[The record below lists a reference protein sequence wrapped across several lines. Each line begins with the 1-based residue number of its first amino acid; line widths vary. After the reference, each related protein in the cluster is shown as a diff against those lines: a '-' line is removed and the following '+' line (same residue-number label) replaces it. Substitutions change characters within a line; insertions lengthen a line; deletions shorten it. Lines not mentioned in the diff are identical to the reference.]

1 MRRLAAA
8 VVALLAIVAIVGAW
22 RLSSGGGTKLEGK
35 LTFAVLAPSSAGGTL
50 AARGQDLTDGA
61 EMAAAEVND
70 HGGLLGHKLAVEVVD
85 DNCSPLIAYEAAK
98 SIAEGGGFAAAVG
111 GTCDD
116 AAAREIPVLD
126 AGGVPFLVTTANR
139 ADLITPDLASTY
151 LTNGTIYQQALSAVY
166 WMNYRH
172 AQRLAIL
179 GDTSPD
185 SQALA
190 KNAIRLIDQ
199 APRLVSLQT
208 IRAGRRNLDTEAK
221 ATVASHPDFVY
232 WTGSASSGGALV
244 RALRK
249 AGFKGTFT
257 ASAASESA
265 AFLAAAGREGAEGAV
280 VTATASP
287 RNLPNASSWRRRF
300 QDAYHHTPGLDA
312 LQAYD
317 AVRALAQAMR
327 QAGDT
332 DGAQVAHNLPK
343 LSEKLTTFLGVVRF
357 ARDHTLL
364 YDNRVILVVKNGDF
378 AWERSLRTDSLQG

>member
-1 MRRLAAA
+1 M
-8 VVALLAIVAIVGAW
+8 
-22 RLSSGGGTKLEGK
+22 
-35 LTFAVLAPSSAGGTL
+35 LAPSSAGGAL
-50 AARGQDLTDGA
+50 AARGQDLADGA
-61 EMAAAEVND
+61 AMAAAEVND
-70 HGGLLGHKLAVEVVD
+70 HGGLLGHRLAVEVVD
-85 DNCSPLIAYEAAK
+85 DACSPLIAYEAAK

-111 GTCDD
+111 GTCDA

-190 KNAIRLIDQ
+190 KNAIRLIDKT
-199 APRLVSLQT
+199 PRLVSLQT
-208 IRAGRRNLDTEAK
+208 IHAGRRDLDTEAK

-232 WTGSASSGGALV
+232 WTGSAASGGALV
-244 RALRK
+244 KALRK

-257 ASAASESA
+257 ASAASESP
-265 AFLAAAGREGAEGAV
+265 AFLAAAGREGAEGAF

-300 QDAYHHTPGLDA
+300 QGAYHHTPGLDA

-317 AVRALAQAMR
+317 AVRALAQAIAPGR
-327 QAGDT
+327 
-332 DGAQVAHNLPK
+332 
-343 LSEKLTTFLGVVRF
+343 TTPT
-357 ARDHTLL
+357 AR
-364 YDNRVILVVKNGDF
+364 
-378 AWERSLRTDSLQG
+378 RSRTISRS